1 MLVKQKVSVQSI
13 ITVVITALVVLFLVL
28 PGMTRAAT
36 GDECDTFLTSPNP
49 CGINGASTCR
59 IEQTGGTGVNSERVM
74 RCYCGTGSGA
84 AKQCE
89 AKIKG
94 EKPGTSSSFGED
106 LDVVSGG
113 IGSLVNNL
121 YTLIFFLVLAFTIG
135 AIIFGGI
142 QYASSAG
149 NSSRAES
156 AKELITDSLIALV
169 LILGAGA
176 ILVLLRGP
184 GLFTF
189 N

>member
-1 MLVKQKVSVQSI
+1 MVVKQKGSTQSI
-13 ITVVITALVVLFLVL
+13 IGLVIAALVVVSLTVPLL
-28 PGMTRAAT
+28 SQAAT
-36 GDECDTFLTSPNP
+36 GNECDTFLTSPNP
-49 CGINGASTCR
+49 CGINGSSTCR
-59 IEQTGGTGVNSERVM
+59 VEQTSGTGTTSERVM
-74 RCYCGTGSGA
+74 RCYCGTGSSA

-89 AKIKG
+89 AKVTG